1 MRVYVQA
8 HYQKRNNKGN
18 TMSNNT
24 PIVVDETALS
34 ATDNIRKAITIKHK
48 KVSFMKTPK
57 PYIKQKAG
65 MDYVEYSYMRE
76 IADKEFPGWSWEI
89 VDTEMLGSAAY
100 VVHGRLK
107 WYDEGIWR
115 TGDMVAAHRIQTKRG
130 TGEFVDIG
138 NDVKAANT
146 DAIKK
151 AFNMYMNIA
160 DDVYRNQI
168 EDMELSDEEKNDIL
182 VLASEIS
189 EDRMNGI
196 HMLIK
201 DGKLNKANYKG
212 SMSKLQR
219 EKDNAN
225 NTNE

>member
-1 MRVYVQA
+1 M
-8 HYQKRNNKGN
+8 K
-18 TMSNNT
+18 NNT
-24 PIVVDETALS
+24 PIVVDESMLT
-34 ATDNIRKAITIKHK
+34 ATDEIRKSITIKHK

-65 MDYVEYSYMRE
+65 MDYVEYSYMRD
-76 IADKEFPGWSWEI
+76 IADKEFAGWSWEI
-89 VDTEMLGSAAY
+89 VSTEMLGSAAY

-130 TGEFVDIG
+130 TGDFVDIG

-189 EDRMNGI
+189 EEKMSNI
-196 HMLIK
+196 HILINK
-201 DGKLNKANYKG
+201 GELNKANYKG
-212 SMSKLQR
+212 SINKLQR
-219 EKDNAN
+219 EIDNAKDTN
-225 NTNE
+225 NE

>member
-1 MRVYVQA
+1 M
-8 HYQKRNNKGN
+8 K
-18 TMSNNT
+18 NNT
-24 PIVVDETALS
+24 PIVVDESMLT
-34 ATDNIRKAITIKHK
+34 ATDEIRKSITVKHK

-65 MDYVEYSYMRE
+65 MDYVEYSYMRD
-76 IADKEFPGWSWEI
+76 IADKEFAGWSWEI
-89 VDTEMLGSAAY
+89 VSTEMLGSAAY

-130 TGEFVDIG
+130 TGDFVDIG

-189 EDRMNGI
+189 EEKMSNI
-196 HMLIK
+196 HILINK
-201 DGKLNKANYKG
+201 GELNKANYKG
-212 SMSKLQR
+212 SINKLQR
-219 EKDNAN
+219 EIDNAK
-225 NTNE
+225 NTNDE

>member
-1 MRVYVQA
+1 M
-8 HYQKRNNKGN
+8 K
-18 TMSNNT
+18 NNT
-24 PIVVDETALS
+24 PIVVDESMLT
-34 ATDNIRKAITIKHK
+34 ATDEIRKSITIKHK

-65 MDYVEYSYMRE
+65 MDYVEYSYMRD
-76 IADKEFPGWSWEI
+76 IADKEFAGWSWEI
-89 VDTEMLGSAAY
+89 ISTEMLGSAAY

-189 EDRMNGI
+189 EEKMSNI
-196 HMLIK
+196 HILINK
-201 DGKLNKANYKG
+201 GELNKANYKG
-212 SMSKLQR
+212 SVSKLKR
-219 EKDNAN
+219 EIDNEKN
-225 NTNE
+225 K

>member
-1 MRVYVQA
+1 M
-8 HYQKRNNKGN
+8 K
-18 TMSNNT
+18 NNT
-24 PIVVDETALS
+24 PIVVDESMLT
-34 ATDNIRKAITIKHK
+34 ATDEIRKSITVKHK

-65 MDYVEYSYMRE
+65 MDYVEYSYMRD
-76 IADKEFPGWSWEI
+76 IADKEFAGWSWEI
-89 VDTEMLGSAAY
+89 VSTEMLGSAAY

-130 TGEFVDIG
+130 TGDFVDIG

-189 EDRMNGI
+189 EEKMSNI
-196 HMLIK
+196 HILINK
-201 DGKLNKANYKG
+201 GELNKANYKG
-212 SMSKLQR
+212 SINKLQR
-219 EKDNAN
+219 EIDNAKD
-225 NTNE
+225 TNDE

>member
-1 MRVYVQA
+1 
-8 HYQKRNNKGN
+8 
-18 TMSNNT
+18 MSDIIQIENLEG
-24 PIVVDETALS
+24 IEQV
-34 ATDNIRKAITIKHK
+34 RKAITDKHK
-48 KVSFMKTPK
+48 QVSNIKTPK
-57 PYIKQKAG
+57 PYIKKKMG
-65 MDYVEYSYMRE
+65 MEYVEYSYMRE
-76 IADKEFPGWSWEI
+76 IADKEFPGWSWK
-89 VDTEMLGSAAY
+89 VVSTEVLGSEAY

-107 WYDEGIWR
+107 FYDEGIWR
-115 TGDMVAAHRIQTKRG
+115 ECDVTASHRIQKQRG
-130 TGEFVDIG
+130 TNDFVDIG
-138 NDVKAANT
+138 NDIKAANT